1 MRRVYSSLTYL
12 LVVVLAANPPCLSYL
27 LLVAFCSAMG
37 SLFFYAI
44 GVFPVWLVIKLMRT
58 GKREPDLPNGPP
70 TVPLLGNLG
79 IFPKVEAHL
88 KYVAHVMLLDLR
100 Y

>member
-1 MRRVYSSLTYL
+1 MGGFL
-12 LVVVLAANPPCLSYL
+12 L
-27 LLVAFCSAMG
+27 
-37 SLFFYAI
+37 YAI
-44 GVFPVWLVIKLMRT
+44 GALLVWLVTKLVRI
-58 GKREPDLPNGPP
+58 GKRESYLPNGPP

-88 KYVAHVMLLDLR
+88 KYVAHISLPNIR